1 MNESPPHAFVL
12 LVLENDKNK
21 LRGSSCYKTPSQP
34 PVQTEFH
41 VGLAEHATLLCSGL
55 WANLCNMA
63 AQSGRREEL
72 PEVMG
77 AQQSCCSGGRP
88 PLQTQQPR
96 PPIPPVPPTHQAGRG
111 SCSLF
116 PGSLWEPGSP
126 SKLQHVLF
134 QGRIHFLGPKDSH
147 LTHTKAMS

>member
-96 PPIPPVPPTHQAGRG
+96 PPIPPFPLPPRLAEAHAPCSQARCGSLGVPQ
-111 SCSLF
+111 SCSMF
-116 PGSLWEPGSP
+116 F
-126 SKLQHVLF
+126 SKGGF
-134 QGRIHFLGPKDSH
+134 ISWGPR
-147 LTHTKAMS
+147 THI